1 MGFHSSMTKPF
12 NLLTGLIFLLGC
24 TSCSLLPSSTETALP
39 NPTTVYATISAQLTA
54 TSDFNANTATLTVA
68 TFTPPAIASQLPSQA
83 ASLSPSRT
91 SADRATAALTPTPS
105 PLPCNLAAPGRPS
118 VDVTIPDG
126 AHMQAGQ
133 SFSKTWRLVNAGT
146 CAWTADYAIIW
157 FSGENFSAVREQ
169 AFSSII
175 RTGQSVDI
183 TVDMVAPRLGGA
195 HQSNWKL
202 RDARGALFGI
212 GPNGD
217 APFWVRIDVEEIA
230 TPTALPQPSVT
241 LTATPGNVAKG
252 TTTLEVAKPFDLDS
266 ARINSGVGDDIGLQ
280 KLTATTFQLSPLNG
294 ARLADVGVL
303 TPTDLDCRSSALTET
318 PAASNRL
325 IEGATFCYRTTQGL
339 PGYLRIRLLALKE
352 NKITIDYLTWAIP

>member
-1 MGFHSSMTKPF
+1 MTK
-12 NLLTGLIFLLGC
+12 LTGLLSSLILLLGC
-24 TSCSLLPSSTETALP
+24 VSCALLPSGTETALP
-39 NPTTVYATISAQLTA
+39 NPTTVYATIAAQLTETTYPDA
-54 TSDFNANTATLTVA
+54 HTATLPVA
-68 TFTPPAIASQLPSQA
+68 TFTPLATASQQPSQA
-83 ASLSPSRT
+83 ASQLPSRT
-91 SADRATAALTPTPS
+91 SADQVPATFTPTPS
-105 PLPCNLAAPGRPS
+105 PHPCNLAAPGRPS

-126 AHMQAGQ
+126 THMQAGQ

-169 AFSSII
+169 PFSSII
-175 RTGQSVDI
+175 RSGQSVDI
-183 TVDMVAPRLGGA
+183 TVDMLAPRLGGA

-202 RDARGALFGI
+202 RDARGVLFGI

-217 APFWVRIDVEEIA
+217 APFWVRIDVEEMA
-230 TPTALPQPSVT
+230 TLTASPQPSIT

-252 TTTLEVAKPFDLDS
+252 TVILEVSKSFDLDT
-266 ARINSGVGDDIGLQ
+266 AKINGGVGDDVGLQ
-280 KLTATTFQLSPLNG
+280 KLTSATFQLAPLNG

-318 PAASNRL
+318 PVAMNRL

-339 PGYLRIRLLALKE
+339 PGYLRIRSLALKE